1 MSKENIRAFVNRKKR
16 NKFGLPIII
25 SLEDDKIKLPARLN
39 DINDE
44 GLSFK
49 CNIAFKSGD
58 VFDINIPFPKGILFF
73 DEENINPLR
82 VSIQIRWCT
91 PYSDKEDFLVKFLYG
106 GKIISSNDTDFEN
119 KIKKLIKLSEQLGQ
133 KPLGY

>member
-1 MSKENIRAFVNRKKR
+1 MSKENKRAFVNRKKR

-39 DINDE
+39 DITDE

-49 CNIAFKSGD
+49 SNIAFKESD
-58 VFDINIPFPKGILFF
+58 VFFISIPFPKGILFF
-73 DEENINPLR
+73 DDENINPLK
-82 VSIQIRWCT
+82 VEIEIRWCT
-91 PYSDKEDFLVKFLYG
+91 PYNDREDFLVKYLYG
-106 GKIISSNDTDFEN
+106 GKIISSNDPDFEN